1 MEDFA
6 SLLSRVASNDPS
18 MFEMVLRSWTRG
30 LPSDRAELVQRVV
43 AALAT
48 NTHVKSVQFRDLQ
61 LTEAESVPLAE
72 LLKRRDFEQLDLA
85 GNKLTGEILLPAL
98 AARNSLRVLWL
109 SNSSDP
115 GAIEELQQSSRA
127 SNYLRQACSG

>member
-85 GNKLTGEILLPAL
+85 AVENIPRVVSDFSFCL
-98 AARNSLRVLWL
+98 AR
-109 SNSSDP
+109 
-115 GAIEELQQSSRA
+115 QQADRRDSVSCAGCWRCVA
-127 SNYLRQACSG
+127 CAQLERQ